1 MNSAVI
7 YVRSSTNNRADID
20 KQIENCTKFAEE
32 NIMIVT
38 ETYVDTNKFTLERE
52 RLIQECKFQ
61 KVRNVIVYS
70 MDRLTRNLEELEILM
85 KMFEDNTVNIFL
97 CKGEEASSLSSFQL
111 GILEAMANF
120 ETQIREERELI
131 DSAIEEFLP
140 A

>member
-1 MNSAVI
+1 
-7 YVRSSTNNRADID
+7 
-20 KQIENCTKFAEE
+20 
-32 NIMIVT
+32 
-38 ETYVDTNKFTLERE
+38 
-52 RLIQECKFQ
+52 
-61 KVRNVIVYS
+61 

-131 DSAIEEFLP
+131 DSAIEEFVP